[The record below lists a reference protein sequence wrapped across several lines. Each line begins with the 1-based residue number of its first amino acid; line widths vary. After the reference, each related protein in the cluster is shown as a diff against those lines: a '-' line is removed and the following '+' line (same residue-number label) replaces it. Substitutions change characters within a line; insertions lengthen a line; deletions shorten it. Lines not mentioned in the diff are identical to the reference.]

1 MTSADLLLAL
11 ARLNLAA
18 SAAVLLV
25 LALRGAARRWIG
37 PHLAYRLWLLVP
49 VAAAGALL
57 PGPGDGPAGALD
69 AVASGRVTGTSTD
82 LLFWLWTAGFVAAVS
97 LGAWRHWRFALA
109 ERAGRAGPAVLGV
122 IQPRLVVPRDFARRY
137 SPDERRLIRAH
148 ELAHIERG
156 DARCN
161 ALAALA
167 VSACWFNPL
176 ALVAMRAMRFDQEL
190 ACDATVLTGAGVQRR
205 AYAETLLN
213 AAPAALQAPFVSH
226 LHGEARSLETRLR
239 TLMQPRTPDWRGD
252 AGLAGLV
259 ALGAVVFAA
268 AWWVQPPSIPPAMQT
283 LVVVSLDP
291 PSAATRAWVYADLP
305 KRPR

>member
-1 MTSADLLLAL
+1 MTTADLLAAL
-11 ARLNLAA
+11 LRLNLVA
-18 SAAVLLV
+18 SLAILVV
-25 LALRGAARRWIG
+25 LALRGPARRWIG

-49 VAAAGALL
+49 VAAAGALP
-57 PGPGDGPAGALD
+57 PGPDDGPAGAFN
-69 AVASGRVTGTSTD
+69 AATQGWFSVRTD
-82 LLFWLWTAGFVAAVS
+82 LLATLWAAGFVAA
-97 LGAWRHWRFALA
+97 LGLAVWRQLRFAAL
-109 ERAGRAGPAVLGV
+109 ERVGLAGPAVVGI
-122 IQPRLVVPRDFARRY
+122 IQPRLVAPRDFAARY
-137 SPDERRLIRAH
+137 PPQARRLIRAH
-148 ELAHIERG
+148 ELAHMARG

-161 ALAALA
+161 ALAALVA
-167 VSACWFNPL
+167 WVCWFNPL
-176 ALVAMRAMRFDQEL
+176 AHVAMRAMRFDQEL

-205 AYAETLLN
+205 AYAETLLI
-213 AAPAALQAPFVSH
+213 AAPAASRAPFVSH